1 MVGGLLALLDDVA
14 MLLDDVAVVSKVAA
28 KKTTTILGDDI
39 AVSAQQSTDFKS
51 SRELPVLWAI
61 TKGSFINKLIILPFA
76 FLLSA
81 FASFLIVPILLLGG
95 IYLSFEAIEKIME
108 YFLHKE
114 DKKARKSRLELTQEE
129 YMAQERVKIKSA
141 IKTDFIL
148 SIEIVMITL
157 GSVSDNALIIQIIA
171 TSIIAI
177 AATIG
182 VYGLVALL
190 VRLDDMGYA
199 LIQRANGNGAAAMM
213 LKRSGMA
220 MVTSLP
226 YIIRL
231 LGVVGTIAMLLVGGG
246 MFVHNIEILH
256 HMLEPVP
263 MLLGELLLGV
273 MVGFVAWIIEQLYTK
288 IRGNR

>member
-1 MVGGLLALLDDVA
+1 MVGGLLALLDDIA

-28 KKTTTILGDDI
+28 KKTATILGDDI

-76 FLLSA
+76 FVLTA
-81 FASFLIVPILLLGG
+81 FAPFLIVPILLIGG
-95 IYLSFEAIEKIME
+95 IYLSYEAIEKIAE
-108 YFLHKE
+108 TFWHKSKHKE
-114 DKKARKSRLELTQEE
+114 SKKRTELTQEA
-129 YMAQERVKIKSA
+129 YMAQEKLKIQSA

-157 GSVSDNALIIQIIA
+157 SSVSESTLLIQIIA
-171 TSIIAI
+171 TSLIAM

-182 VYGLVALL
+182 VYGLVAML
-190 VRLDDMGYA
+190 VRLDDVGYV
-199 LIQRANGNGAAAMM
+199 LIQKGNTNKSTL
-213 LKRSGMA
+213 LKQLGLA
-220 MVTSLP
+220 MVVSLP

-246 MFVHNIEILH
+246 MFVHNIAMLH
-256 HMLEPVP
+256 HMIEPIP
-263 MLLGELLLGV
+263 LLLGELLLGII
-273 MVGFVAWIIEQLYTK
+273 VGSIAYVIEQLYDR
-288 IRGNR
+288 IRRS